1 MLLGEGDG
9 FKVAMNIL
17 NNGRFGMAGALS
29 GTMRMLIE
37 RSVEHAKS
45 RRQFGDLLS
54 NFGVIQEKI
63 ANMALRHFVTESMAY
78 QLCGVMDSG
87 VTDFQLEAAISKVF
101 ASEAAW
107 HVADEAIQIHGG
119 MGFMRE
125 CGLERVLRDLRIFRI
140 FEGSN
145 EILRLFVAL
154 QGLQVAGEKLKGV
167 QRALKAPL
175 SHAATLLDFVGRR
188 VGIHEV
194 SAKNLVG
201 SRDHMAPPQMERCV
215 AQLVTCVNHFGVAV
229 ERLLMLHGKEVV
241 HEQFKLRKVSEAAI
255 DTYAMAAVIARAS
268 HAIRTQSDTRE
279 HQVAL
284 AATWCLEAH
293 ERVLWHLRGLR
304 ESDTL
309 EVDQLKAGIAREVVA
324 EGGPKA
330 THPLGL

>member
-1 MLLGEGDG
+1 
-9 FKVAMNIL
+9 
-17 NNGRFGMAGALS
+17 MAGALS

-37 RSVEHAKS
+37 RTVEHARARK
-45 RRQFGDLLS
+45 QFGDFLC
-54 NFGVIQEKI
+54 NFGVIQEKL

-107 HVADEAIQIHGG
+107 QVADEAIQVHGG

-154 QGLQVAGEKLKGV
+154 QGLQVAGEKLKEL
-167 QRALKAPL
+167 QKAIKAPL
-175 SHAATLLDFVGRR
+175 QHAATLLDFVGRR

-194 SAKNLVG
+194 SARNLIG
-201 SRDHMAPPQMERCV
+201 SRDHLAPSQLGGCV
-215 AQLVTCVNHFGVAV
+215 EQLVSCVNHFGVAI
-229 ERLLMLHGKEVV
+229 ERLLLLHGSDVI
-241 HEQFKLRKVSEAAI
+241 HEQVKLRKVAEAAI
-255 DTYAMAAVIARAS
+255 DTYAMAAVIARAT
-268 HAIRTQSDTRE
+268 HAIRTQNDTWD

-284 AATWCLEAH
+284 ATTWCHEAH
-293 ERVLWHLRGLR
+293 ERVLWHLKGLR
-304 ESDTL
+304 ESGTL
-309 EVDQLKAGIAREVVA
+309 EIDQLKARIARDVVE
-324 EGGPKA
+324 EGGPRA
-330 THPLGL
+330 THPLGF

>member
-1 MLLGEGDG
+1 
-9 FKVAMNIL
+9 MNIL

-37 RSVEHAKS
+37 RTVEHVRT

-63 ANMALRHFVTESMAY
+63 ANMTLRHYVTESMAY

-87 VTDFQLEAAISKVF
+87 VTEFQLEAAISKVF
-101 ASEAAW
+101 GSESAW
-107 HVADEAIQIHGG
+107 MVVDEAIQIHGG

-154 QGLQVAGEKLKGV
+154 QGLQLAGVKLKGLES
-167 QRALKAPL
+167 ALKSPL
-175 SHAATLLDFVGRR
+175 SNASTLLNFIGGR

-194 SAKNLVG
+194 SVSHLVG
-201 SRDHMAPPQMERCV
+201 SRDTMADPLLRESV
-215 AQLVTCVNHFGVAV
+215 EQLVRCVNHFGVAV
-229 ERLLMLHGKEVV
+229 ERVLMLHGKEVV
-241 HEQFKLRKVSEAAI
+241 HQQIKLRKLAEAAI
-255 DTYAMAAVIARAS
+255 DTYGMAAVVARAS
-268 HAIRTQSDTRE
+268 NAVRTQNATWE
-279 HQVAL
+279 HQVLL
-284 AATWCLEAH
+284 ATSWCQEAH

-304 ESDTL
+304 DSDTL
-309 EVDQLKAGIAREVVA
+309 NLDRSKVRIAEEVVA

-330 THPLGL
+330 THPLGF